1 MYFITMTRLGSVT
14 DSNRIAALAGRSGKG
29 RIHSLLSSA
38 FLFFK
43 CSLRKTYRKEAR
55 LKLDQ

>member
-1 MYFITMTRLGSVT
+1 MHFITVTRLGSVT

-29 RIHSLLSSA
+29 RIQSLLSSG

-43 CSLRKTYRKEAR
+43 IFIEKNLQEGS
-55 LKLDQ
+55 